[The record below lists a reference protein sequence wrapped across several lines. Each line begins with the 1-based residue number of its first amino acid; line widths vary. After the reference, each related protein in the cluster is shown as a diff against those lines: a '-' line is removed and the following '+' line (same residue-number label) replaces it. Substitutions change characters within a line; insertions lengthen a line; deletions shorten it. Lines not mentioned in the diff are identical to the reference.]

1 MAKPK
6 RVTKE
11 TIHKIRSLYA
21 GGEWTQQKLA
31 KRFKLSQSTICKIIN
46 NYIHRDDVV
55 LTGKAEVRIGYKH
68 GD

>member
-6 RVTKE
+6 GTTKE
-11 TIHKIRSLYA
+11 MIHQIRSLYA
-21 GGEWTQQKLA
+21 GGKWTQHKLA

-55 LTGKAEVRIGYKH
+55 LTGKAEVKVGYRH
-68 GD
+68 GY